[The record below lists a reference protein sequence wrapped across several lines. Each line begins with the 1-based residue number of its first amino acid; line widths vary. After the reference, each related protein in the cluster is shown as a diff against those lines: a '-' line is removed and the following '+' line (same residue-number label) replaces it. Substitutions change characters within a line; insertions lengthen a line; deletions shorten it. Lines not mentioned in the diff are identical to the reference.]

1 MEPLHADPLHVDLLV
16 IGWGKGGKTLAG
28 TVGRSGKRVAMVEQS
43 SDMYGGTCINIGCV
57 PTKTLLHDADEAS
70 VRGGDPQAGYAAA
83 IERKNKLTAAMRAK
97 NFSMLDTVDTV
108 TTITG
113 RARFTGPKQVQ
124 VTGGDDRLT
133 ITADTVVINTGAV
146 PVLPK
151 IPGIDGPRVLTS
163 TDLIARTDLPRRLAV
178 IGGGAIGLELASM
191 YSEFG
196 SEVTVLEGLPA
207 ILGREDD
214 DVAAAVR
221 DILTGGGITILEGA
235 SVTEIVD
242 RADAATVR
250 YSGGRDSAGRDGAD
264 EATVDA
270 DAVLVVVGRRPNTD
284 DLGLAAAGVELTD
297 RGAIR
302 VDEHLRT
309 SADGV
314 YAVGDVNGGPQFTYV
329 SLDDNRIVADQLAG
343 QGKRSTADRIAV
355 PATTF
360 ITPPLARVG
369 MTEREAVDAGLDVLV
384 GMKKVADVAAMPRP
398 KAVAEPRG
406 LIKLV
411 VDAGTDLL
419 LGAAWLSV
427 DSQEVINLLA
437 LAIRSGTTASTLR
450 DSIWTHPSTTEGLNE
465 VLGAL
470 MPSTLSR
477 E

>member
-1 MEPLHADPLHVDLLV
+1 MDPLPVEPQHLESLHVDLLV

-43 SDMYGGTCINIGCV
+43 ADMYGGTCINIGCV
-57 PTKTLLHDADEAS
+57 PTKTLLHDADQAS
-70 VRGGDPQAGYAAA
+70 VRGGDRRAGYAAA
-83 IERKNKLTAAMRAK
+83 IDRKNRLTAAMRAK
-97 NFSMLDTVDTV
+97 NFAMLDTVDTV

-113 RARFTGPKQVQ
+113 RATFTGPKQVE

-133 ITADTVVINTGAV
+133 ITADTVVINTGAL

-151 IPGIDGPRVLTS
+151 IPGIDGRRVLTS
-163 TDLIARTDLPRRLAV
+163 TDLIAGTELPGRLAV
-178 IGGGAIGLELASM
+178 IGGGSIGLELANM
-191 YSEFG
+191 YREFG
-196 SEVTVLEGLPA
+196 SEVTVLEGAPA

-221 DILTGGGITILEGA
+221 EILTDTGITLLEGA

-242 RADAATVR
+242 GADAATVR
-250 YSGGRDSAGRDGAD
+250 Y
-264 EATVDA
+264 TVGERPGSVAA

-284 DLGLAAAGVELTD
+284 GLGLAAAGVQLTE
-297 RGAIR
+297 RGAVR

-309 SADGV
+309 TADGV
-314 YAVGDVNGGPQFTYV
+314 FAVGDVNGGPQFTYV
-329 SLDDNRIVADQLAG
+329 SLDDNRIVLDQLAG
-343 QGKRSTADRIAV
+343 QGVRSTADRVAV

-369 MTEREAVDAGLDVLV
+369 MTEREAVDAGHEVLV
-384 GMKKVADVAAMPRP
+384 GKKKVAEVAAMPRP

-406 LIKLV
+406 LLKLV
-411 VDAGTDLL
+411 VDADTDQL

-427 DSQEVINLLA
+427 DGQEVINLLA
-437 LAIRSGTTASTLR
+437 LAIRTGVTASTLR

-465 VLGAL
+465 VLG
-470 MPSTLSR
+470 TLVPTR
-477 E
+477 LGRARA